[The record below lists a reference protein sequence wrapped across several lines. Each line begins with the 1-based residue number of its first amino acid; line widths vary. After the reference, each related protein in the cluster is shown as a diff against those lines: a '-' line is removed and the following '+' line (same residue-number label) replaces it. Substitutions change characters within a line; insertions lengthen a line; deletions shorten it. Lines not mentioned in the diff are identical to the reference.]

1 VAAMF
6 ADPDSPLF
14 DTFGVTWL
22 FVGEYES
29 ADWQADCETAG
40 PYDLASLLEQSNST
54 WDEAFRAGD
63 TRIYRRNGG

>member
-1 VAAMF
+1 MF

-14 DTFGVTWL
+14 AAYGVTWL

-29 ADWQADCETAG
+29 GDWQADCETAG
-40 PYDLASLLEQSNST
+40 PYDVASRLERPGSG

-63 TRIYRRNGG
+63 TRIYRRNDA